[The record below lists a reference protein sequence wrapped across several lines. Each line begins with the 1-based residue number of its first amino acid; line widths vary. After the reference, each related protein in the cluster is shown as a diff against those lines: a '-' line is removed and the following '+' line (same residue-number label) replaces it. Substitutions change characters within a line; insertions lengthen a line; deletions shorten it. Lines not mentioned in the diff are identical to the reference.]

1 MPSPSRPRQYG
12 RNAEPSEP
20 WNCLLYTSYDV
31 TIRETLEVKM
41 KVAANSR
48 EEAEQFARDQWKRG
62 EVVLDASH
70 FTGVEFHAK
79 RYSRDRGER

>member
-1 MPSPSRPRQYG
+1 M
-12 RNAEPSEP
+12 NH
-20 WNCLLYTSYDV
+20 YDV
-31 TIRETLEVKM
+31 TIRETL
-41 KVAANSR
+41 VAANSR

>member
-1 MPSPSRPRQYG
+1 MNHYELPSG
-12 RNAEPSEP
+12 NAGGENEGGGKQP
-20 WNCLLYTSYDV
+20 
-31 TIRETLEVKM
+31 
-41 KVAANSR
+41 

>member
-1 MPSPSRPRQYG
+1 
-12 RNAEPSEP
+12 
-20 WNCLLYTSYDV
+20 
-31 TIRETLEVKM
+31 M

-48 EEAEQFARDQWKRG
+48 EEAEQFAREQWKCG

>member
-1 MPSPSRPRQYG
+1 M
-12 RNAEPSEP
+12 NDLHE
-20 WNCLLYTSYDV
+20 
-31 TIRETLEVKM
+31 M
-41 KVAANSR
+41 AANSR

-70 FTGVEFHAK
+70 FTGAEFQAK